1 MRRSNCRKNRCVN
14 CQKGRFYGKSLD
26 LGVPLW
32 YAKEK
37 PKGAYPMKEIT
48 AILILLTLL
57 TSCGEQRKTAEN
69 TVVETSGITTET
81 STIGEISSKVT
92 TTCSDM
98 IAPITT
104 TAKTPEISPKT
115 TESQTTV
122 TVSDIAEEKE
132 FADSEETTESARTT
146 VEIPETQ
153 PKTEFQA
160 TAAVSENAE
169 EKRSDDSVSTAEI
182 LETPPKTTESQAT
195 VTVSENAEE
204 KESVDSVTTAVQTE
218 EPVTEIPDIP
228 QKTDYER
235 ALEIY
240 NFMRENGSGTC
251 VNYACQTYEMCQNFG
266 LPCYII
272 WNNAGMYGHVA
283 NTVKIGDIWYILD
296 AQGGYFLDYNYGF
309 TEVVDIDG
317 NHIADGDMLSDHSYD
332 ELN

>member
-1 MRRSNCRKNRCVN
+1 
-14 CQKGRFYGKSLD
+14 
-26 LGVPLW
+26 
-32 YAKEK
+32 
-37 PKGAYPMKEIT
+37 MKEIT

-69 TVVETSGITTET
+69 TALGKSEVAAETSMIE
-81 STIGEISSKVT
+81 EISCEVT

-98 IAPITT
+98 ISPITT
-104 TAKTPEISPKT
+104 TAEITEISPKT

-122 TVSDIAEEKE
+122 TVSENVEKKRSE
-132 FADSEETTESARTT
+132 DSEETAEPAQTT
-146 VEIPETQ
+146 AEIPETQ

-182 LETPPKTTESQAT
+182 LETQPKTTESQAT

-218 EPVTEIPDIP
+218 KTVTEIPDIP

-240 NFMRENGSGTC
+240 NFMRENGSGNC
-251 VNYACQTYEMCQNFG
+251 VNYACQTYEMCREVG
-266 LPCYII
+266 LPCYIV
-272 WNNAGMYGHVA
+272 WTDAGLYGHVA
-283 NTVKIGDIWYILD
+283 NTVKIDDIWYILD
-296 AQGGYFLDYNYGF
+296 TQGGYFLDYNYGF

-317 NHIADGDMLSDHSYD
+317 NHIADGDMLSNYSYD